1 MPATDLA
8 SLEST
13 LRQYI
18 ETLAASRGKALPA
31 LGRSESLID
40 RGIFNSM
47 SLLDFVMFA
56 EKLCGIK
63 IPGEDVH
70 PENFGSLEA
79 IMLYLQE
86 RL

>member
-1 MPATDLA
+1 MTDLA
-8 SLEST
+8 ALETT

-18 ETLAASRGKALPA
+18 EKLADSRGKALPT
-31 LGRSESLID
+31 LGRTDSLID

-47 SLLDFVMFA
+47 SLLDFVVFT

-70 PENFGSLEA
+70 PENFGSLQA
-79 IMLYLQE
+79 IMLYLRE

>member
-1 MPATDLA
+1 MPGTDFA
-8 SLEST
+8 SLETT

-18 ETLAASRGKALPA
+18 ETLAHSRGKALPP
-31 LGRSESLID
+31 LGRAESLID

-47 SLLDFVMFA
+47 SLLDFVVFT

-79 IMLYLQE
+79 IMIYLKE

>member
-1 MPATDLA
+1 MPATDFA
-8 SLEST
+8 SLETT
-13 LRQYI
+13 LREYL
-18 ETLAASRGKALPA
+18 EKLADSRGKALPN
-31 LGRSESLID
+31 LGRAERLID
-40 RGIFNSM
+40 RGIFDSM
-47 SLLDFVMFA
+47 SLLDFVVFT
-56 EKLCGIK
+56 ERLCGIR

>member
-1 MPATDLA
+1 MAATDFA
-8 SLEST
+8 SLETT
-13 LRQYI
+13 LQDYLVK
-18 ETLAASRGKALPA
+18 LANSRGKALPD
-31 LGRSESLID
+31 LGRAERLID
-40 RGIFNSM
+40 RGIFDSM
-47 SLLDFVMFA
+47 SLLDFVMFT

-79 IMLYLQE
+79 IMLYLRE

>member
-1 MPATDLA
+1 MPGTDLA
-8 SLEST
+8 SLETT

-18 ETLAASRGKALPA
+18 ENLAASRGKASPA
-31 LGRSESLID
+31 LGRGESLID

-47 SLLDFVMFA
+47 SLLDFVVFI

-79 IMLYLQE
+79 IMLYLEE

>member
-1 MPATDLA
+1 
-8 SLEST
+8 
-13 LRQYI
+13 
-18 ETLAASRGKALPA
+18 
-31 LGRSESLID
+31 
-40 RGIFNSM
+40 M

-63 IPGEDVH
+63 IPARTVH

-79 IMLYLQE
+79 IMLYLKE

>member
-1 MPATDLA
+1 MPATDFSSLEVTLREYLEKLA
-8 SLEST
+8 S
-13 LRQYI
+13 
-18 ETLAASRGKALPA
+18 SRGKTLPN
-31 LGRSESLID
+31 LERRERLID
-40 RGIFNSM
+40 RGIFDSM
-47 SLLDFVMFA
+47 SLLDFVVFT
-56 EKLCGIK
+56 EKASGIK

>member
-1 MPATDLA
+1 MPGADFA
-8 SLEST
+8 ALET
-13 LRQYI
+13 PLRGYI
-18 ETLAASRGKALPA
+18 EKLAEARGKALP
-31 LGRSESLID
+31 LGRADSLID

-47 SLLDFVMFA
+47 SLLDFVVFT

-79 IMLYLQE
+79 IMLYLKE
-86 RL
+86 RM

>member
-1 MPATDLA
+1 MPATDFA
-8 SLEST
+8 SLETT
-13 LRQYI
+13 LREYL
-18 ETLAASRGKALPA
+18 EKLADSRGKARPN
-31 LGRSESLID
+31 LGRAERLID
-40 RGIFNSM
+40 RGIFDSM
-47 SLLDFVMFA
+47 SLLDFVVFT

>member
-1 MPATDLA
+1 
-8 SLEST
+8 
-13 LRQYI
+13 
-18 ETLAASRGKALPA
+18 
-31 LGRSESLID
+31 
-40 RGIFNSM
+40 
-47 SLLDFVMFA
+47 VMFT

-79 IMLYLQE
+79 IMLYLKE